1 MELTARIRAILGA
14 TPCAAATG
22 DAATIDATCIRF
34 KRIGVVR
41 QLECPHDAPGRMS
54 TPRAAYSAS
63 AKEDGMRFDTA
74 MVQQRG
80 AIVRLVQ
87 EQILTQ
93 GQAALELGL
102 SERQVRRLVE
112 RVVAAGGTVSSLAY
126 ARTHAAP
133 NRLAEPAR
141 AAVRGLVLAQPQASA
156 QAIWETLAARGVVP
170 LPSLRTVSRWQH
182 AERPARARAQPRPA
196 RRFEAARPL
205 QLVQAVF
212 DNPVRPTSIIGN
224 GPPALCCSVSA
235 AGRG

>member
-1 MELTARIRAILGA
+1 AARYSPTVARGDQESRLPRSRDRVTGVRHRRCRVKRAV
-14 TPCAAATG
+14 
-22 DAATIDATCIRF
+22 
-34 KRIGVVR
+34 VVR

-93 GQAALELGL
+93 GQAALELGR

-205 QLVQAVF
+205 QW
-212 DNPVRPTSIIGN
+212 
-224 GPPALCCSVSA
+224 
-235 AGRG
+235 

>member
-1 MELTARIRAILGA
+1 
-14 TPCAAATG
+14 
-22 DAATIDATCIRF
+22 
-34 KRIGVVR
+34 
-41 QLECPHDAPGRMS
+41 
-54 TPRAAYSAS
+54 
-63 AKEDGMRFDTA
+63 MRFDTA

-156 QAIWETLAARGVVP
+156 QAIWETLAARPNSYSRRICSNSSTVAFLRRIPPPPRYSSYRERTLRP
-170 LPSLRTVSRWQH
+170 LRVGHSRPSSW
-182 AERPARARAQPRPA
+182 
-196 RRFEAARPL
+196 ARPEY
-205 QLVQAVF
+205 QKH
-212 DNPVRPTSIIGN
+212 RWTRR
-224 GPPALCCSVSA
+224 
-235 AGRG
+235 AGSG